1 MKIKSLVYFLK
12 QNVASQQLVLVPLTD
27 RHSRNSSL
35 VQVYFK
41 RTSVHFHIRLAFQ
54 DGGIT
59 NLVYRTFCSKI
70 TLALQAFKIIIVHY
84 YYSSLL
90 L

>member
-12 QNVASQQLVLVPLTD
+12 QNVASHQLVLVPLTD
-27 RHSRNSSL
+27 RHSQNSNL

-41 RTSVHFHIRLAFQ
+41 RASVHIRLAFQ
-54 DGGIT
+54 DGGIA
-59 NLVYRTFCSKI
+59 NLVYRTVCSKI

-84 YYSSLL
+84 YYSS
-90 L
+90 